1 MMPRDER
8 LLALMAQQA
17 SEGLDPAEIRE
28 FDRLAHAEPDTD
40 LEALDYA
47 AAALQLA
54 YLDIEPM
61 PREIAERIRP
71 PAR

>member
-8 LLALMAQQA
+8 LLALMAQRA
-17 SEGLDPAEIRE
+17 TEGLDRSEHRE
-28 FDRLAHAEPDTD
+28 FGRLASAEPDTEHD
-40 LEALDYA
+40 ALDYA

-61 PREIAERIRP
+61 PREVAERIRP
-71 PAR
+71 PAS